1 MIQAI
6 DEQIEFLQDQDDVF
20 RPVLLRL
27 NNQADKKAYKN
38 LISEHKIKINRDCI
52 YDQLKELIK
61 SQNPGVQ
68 LTESDYEQRIDIH
81 LNGTDLSEYGVWAYY
96 PWNCTCIHILDE
108 DEFIDV
114 RTNRN
119 REKITRE
126 EQQILKTKKIGIVG
140 LSVGQSIALTLA
152 MERTCGEL
160 RLADFD
166 TLELSNLNRL
176 RTGLQNLG
184 VKKTVI
190 AAREIA
196 EIDPYLIVKIYNEG
210 LNNENMN
217 SFFCEGE
224 TLDLFIEVCDSLEFK
239 VSSRFKA
246 RELKIPVVMD
256 TNDRG
261 MLDIERFDTEPDR
274 RIFHGLIED
283 FIDNESLVSLDQ
295 SNRFG
300 LLKALVSFDSL
311 SERMK
316 LSMTKI
322 NKTITSWPQLASSV
336 VLGGAITTDVSRRI
350 LLGQHNTSGRYYVD
364 LDQLI
369 N

>member
-1 MIQAI
+1 MQEIGI
-6 DEQIEFLQDQDDVF
+6 IEKLESTYK
-20 RPVLLRL
+20 PILLRM
-27 NNQADKKAYKN
+27 NNTKDKQIYDS
-38 LISEHKIKINRDCI
+38 LISAGAISYFQDKLF
-52 YDQLKELIK
+52 DQLKELVK
-61 SQNPGVQ
+61 GRNPSVRF
-68 LTESDYEQRIDIH
+68 TENEFEEHVKLH
-81 LNGTDLSEYGVWAYY
+81 LNNQDLTEYGVWVYY
-96 PWNCTCIHILDE
+96 PWNRTLIHLLDE
-108 DEFIDV
+108 EEFFEV
-114 RTNRN
+114 RTSRN

-190 AAREIA
+190 AAREIS
-196 EIDPYLIVKIYNEG
+196 EIDPFLNVKIYNEG
-210 LNNENMN
+210 LTNETMD
-217 SFFCEGE
+217 SFFTEGGN
-224 TLDLFIEVCDSLEFK
+224 LDLFIEVCDSLEVK

-246 RELKIPVVMD
+246 RELNIPVVMD

-261 MLDIERFDTEPDR
+261 MLDIERFDTEPGR
-274 RIFHGLIED
+274 SIFHGLINE
-283 FIDNESLVSLDQ
+283 FIDDKGLVSLDQ
-295 SNRFG
+295 TNRFE

-316 LSMTKI
+316 LSMAQI

-336 VLGGAITTDVSRRI
+336 VLGGAITTDISRRI
-350 LLGQHNTSGRYYVD
+350 LLGQHHLSGRYYVD
-364 LDQLI
+364 LEQLI

>member
-1 MIQAI
+1 MLKESETAGRI
-6 DEQIEFLQDQDDVF
+6 DESLDLVY

-27 NNQADKKAYKN
+27 SDTSDKQTYDSLVAEKAVKVAP
-38 LISEHKIKINRDCI
+38 DTI
-52 YDQLKELIK
+52 YAQLKELIR
-61 SQNPGVQ
+61 SRNASVQ
-68 LTESDYEQRIDIH
+68 LHESDYSKLIAAH
-81 LNGTDLSEYGVWAYY
+81 LDGQNLSDYGVWAHY
-96 PWNCTCIHILDE
+96 PWNDTLVHILDE
-108 DEFIDV
+108 EEFFEL
-114 RTNRN
+114 RTTRN
-119 REKITRE
+119 RVKITWE
-126 EQQILKTKKIGIVG
+126 EQQSLRLKKIGIVG

-176 RTGLQNLG
+176 RSGIHNLG
-184 VKKTVI
+184 MRKTVI

-196 EIDPYLIVKIYNEG
+196 EIDPYLKVSIFNDGLTADNMDAFFTEG
-210 LNNENMN
+210 
-217 SFFCEGE
+217 GK
-224 TLDLFIEVCDSLEFK
+224 LDLFVEVCDSLDIK

-246 RELKIPVVMD
+246 RSLHIPVVMD

-274 RIFHGLIED
+274 SVFHGLIDEFVD
-283 FIDNESLVSLDQ
+283 
-295 SNRFG
+295 SNGLKPIEPAKRFA
-300 LLKALVSFDSL
+300 LLSALVSFDSL

-316 LSMTKI
+316 LSMSEI

-336 VLGGAITTDVSRRI
+336 VLGGAITTDICRRI
-350 LLGQHNTSGRYYVD
+350 LLGQHQASGRYYVD
-364 LDQLI
+364 LEQLI